1 LCKGGFS
8 GWLGAYAVSAG
19 HVELVKQ
26 RAALSSVV
34 AAVFLTTFKLV
45 VGLLSGSLGIL
56 AEAAHSGLDLAA
68 AAITF
73 FAVRASSKPPDR
85 EHLYGHGKLENLSAL
100 SETGLLVGT
109 CVWIIVEAVH
119 RLTGKHA
126 EVSASIWTFLV
137 MAVSIVVDV
146 SRSRMLYRVARTY
159 RSQAL
164 EADAM
169 HFQTD
174 IWSSVV
180 VLFGLA
186 GVRLSAGRAELA
198 FLQGADAVAALIVAL
213 LVLWVCSRLGLRTA
227 EGLLDQAPVGKAEAI
242 KAKVEAIRNVVDCH
256 AVRIRSSGPHDFV
269 DLHVLLDGSLTLT
282 AAHDLTE
289 KIEQAVQDIVPGADV
304 TVHPEPTAQTPSAP
318 GQPQA

>member
-1 LCKGGFS
+1 
-8 GWLGAYAVSAG
+8 
-19 HVELVKQ
+19 VKR

-73 FAVRASSKPPDR
+73 FAVRASGKPPDR
-85 EHLYGHGKLENLSAL
+85 EHLYGHGKVENLSAL
-100 SETGLLVGT
+100 SETGLLVAT
-109 CVWIIVEAVH
+109 CVWIIAEAVH

-126 EVSASIWTFLV
+126 EVVASVWTFLV
-137 MAVSIVVDV
+137 MAVSIVVDI
-146 SRSRMLYRVARTY
+146 SRSRMLYRVARSC

-174 IWSSVV
+174 IWSSAVV
-180 VLFGLA
+180 ILGLA
-186 GVRLSAGRAELA
+186 GVRLSQGQAGLA
-198 FLQGADAVAALIVAL
+198 FLKGADAGAALLVAL
-213 LVLWVCSRLGLRTA
+213 LVLWVCSRLVMRTVEA
-227 EGLLDQAPVGKAEAI
+227 LLDKAPVGKAEAI
-242 KAKVEAIRNVVDCH
+242 KAKVEAIQNVGDCH
-256 AVRIRSSGPHDFV
+256 AVRIRTSGPHYFV
-269 DLHVLLDGSLTLT
+269 DLHVSLDGSLTLA

-289 KIEQAVQDIVPGADV
+289 GIERAVQEIVPDADV
-304 TVHPEPTAQTPSAP
+304 TVHPEPAANAP
-318 GQPQA
+318 VANAPPQA